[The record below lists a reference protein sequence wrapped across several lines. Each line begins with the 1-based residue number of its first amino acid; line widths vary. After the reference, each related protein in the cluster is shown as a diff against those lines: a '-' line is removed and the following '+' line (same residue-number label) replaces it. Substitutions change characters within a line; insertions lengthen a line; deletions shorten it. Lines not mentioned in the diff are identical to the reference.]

1 MLFYIKPETEFKLY
15 SEVHLK
21 SGASFSLTLVL
32 LFVTLLM
39 RESLGGSGQGL
50 CLLRDRAL
58 STVKRRRDNTVP
70 HPLFL
75 CLCNDSGSICC

>member
-1 MLFYIKPETEFKLY
+1 MLFYFNPKTEFKLY
-15 SEVHLK
+15 SEVHLE

-58 STVKRRRDNTVP
+58 GTVKRRRDNTMP
-70 HPLFL
+70 
-75 CLCNDSGSICC
+75 